1 MAALPPEL
9 ERVRQEAAEN
19 EKRLVSL
26 AEGLGDEDLAWR
38 PMPGRWSIA
47 EILIHLRLTN
57 ETCLPAID
65 HAIEDARQKEL
76 LARGPFRLGWMGRFF
91 VWYVEPPPV
100 IRLPAPAALR
110 PLLEGPAGEALSR
123 LLDSRRQ
130 VLARMEAASGIDL
143 ERARFV
149 SPFASFVK
157 MSLLAYFSVF
167 TAHER
172 RHLWQGENVRR
183 ALAKRLASKA
193 HSRN

>member
-9 ERVRQEAAEN
+9 EKIRQEAAEN
-19 EKRLVSL
+19 EKRLL
-26 AEGLGDEDLAWR
+26 ALVEGLGEEVLERR
-38 PMPGRWSIA
+38 PEPGRWSIA

-57 ETCLPAID
+57 EACLPAID
-65 HAIEDARQKEL
+65 HTIEDARRKKV
-76 LARGPFRLGWMGRFF
+76 LADGPFRLGWMGRFF

-100 IRLPAPAALR
+100 IRLPAPAVLR
-110 PLLEGPAGEALSR
+110 PLLEGPAGEALPR

-157 MSLLAYFSVF
+157 MSLLAIFSVF

-172 RHLWQGENVRR
+172 RHLWQGENVRQ

-193 HSRN
+193 HSRD

>member
-9 ERVRQEAAEN
+9 ERIRQEAAEN
-19 EKRLVSL
+19 EKRLVAL
-26 AEGLGDEDLAWR
+26 VEGLGEEELKWR

-57 ETCLPAID
+57 EACLPAID
-65 HAIEDARQKEL
+65 RAMEDARRKNL
-76 LARGPFRLGWMGRFF
+76 LAEGPFRLGWMGRFF
-91 VWYVEPPPV
+91 VWYVEPPPL
-100 IRLPAPAALR
+100 IRLPAPAVLR
-110 PLLEGPAGEALSR
+110 PLLEGPAGEALPR
-123 LLDSRRQ
+123 LLDSRRLI
-130 VLARMEAASGIDL
+130 LARMEAASGIDL

-157 MSLLAYFSVF
+157 MSLLASFSVF

-183 ALAKRLASKA
+183 WLKRKSA
-193 HSRN
+193 R